1 MNLVDMLVL
10 KFHCD
15 CKKKRVREMPSD
27 RRITRHI
34 DAGVKDFIKQIF
46 SITIKMMAW
55 CKSNLRSNPGLA
67 DALKLCLGL
76 YAIIKTI
83 KAVKEITPLVAN
95 KVKEIKEYNEEI
107 YRKYGEEFK
116 PLGNMLR
123 AQREVIKG
131 LLAVAAAIGVHAITR
146 GGVSPETARKAAEI
160 AKAAHINLA
169 REELAKAGKRHF
181 ASIKILRSSLRGI
194 PISVKKIFE
203 NKANKEIANAEQKI
217 KEAERAINESKNKSA
232 KLSNVMSEEKDL
244 KKISEMTSEAELAK
258 LNAEK
263 KVSEAVDS
271 VNKTCKSLEELS
283 DKCNEAE
290 PSPSESEKISKEF
303 AKFVVNKYNNEIKPI
318 ANEIIKIA
326 RSTKEKLYYGTN
338 FETMRN
344 PNALFEWLN
353 ELNKSF
359 VKLSRTKKPSV
370 SSIISIAGHYEL
382 NASRNALY
390 MYDSLNAKH
399 AEGFDDNKK
408 IGKLLERIS
417 FKMSEI
423 SKIGLTKVEE
433 LKHLGED
440 WLYR

>member
-1 MNLVDMLVL
+1 MQN
-10 KFHCD
+10 
-15 CKKKRVREMPSD
+15 D

-160 AKAAHINLA
+160 ARAAHINLA
-169 REELAKAGKRHF
+169 REELANAGKRHF
-181 ASIKILRSSLRGI
+181 ASIKVLRSSLRGV
-194 PISVKKIFE
+194 PIKIKKIFE
-203 NKANKEIANAEQKI
+203 NKANEEITNAEQKI
-217 KEAERAINESKNKSA
+217 KEAEKAINESKNKSA
-232 KLSNVMSEEKDL
+232 KLSNAMSKEKNS
-244 KKISEMTSEAELAK
+244 KKISKMTSEAESAK
-258 LNAEK
+258 LTAEK

-271 VNKTCKSLEELS
+271 VNKACRSLEGLS
-283 DKCNEAE
+283 DKCNKAAA
-290 PSPSESEKISKEF
+290 SNAKKKIEKEF
-303 AKFVVNKYNNEIKPI
+303 AQFALDKYKNDAKPI
-318 ANEIIKIA
+318 ADEIIKIA
-326 RSTKEKLYYGTN
+326 SSTKERFYYYGGPS
-338 FETMRN
+338 R
-344 PNALFEWLN
+344 LIKWLN
-353 ELNKSF
+353 EVGEFFVEQARSDEPNILFIANTAGKYDREGTSNWNWMRDGAEEKLALEGIKLNDT
-359 VKLSRTKKPSV
+359 VK
-370 SSIISIAGHYEL
+370 AW
-382 NASRNALY
+382 
-390 MYDSLNAKH
+390 
-399 AEGFDDNKK
+399 
-408 IGKLLERIS
+408 KLLKKFCS
-417 FKMSEI
+417 TLSEI
-423 SKIGLTKVEE
+423 FDIGRIKSSE
-433 LKHLGED
+433 LGYLKD
-440 WLYR
+440 PFYDMWK

>member
-1 MNLVDMLVL
+1 
-10 KFHCD
+10 
-15 CKKKRVREMPSD
+15 MPND

-76 YAIIKTI
+76 YAVIKTI
-83 KAVKEITPLVAN
+83 KAVKEITPLVAS

-181 ASIKILRSSLRGI
+181 ASIKVLRSSLRGV

-203 NKANKEIANAEQKI
+203 NKANKEIVNAEQKI

-232 KLSNVMSEEKDL
+232 KLSNAMSEEKDH
-244 KKISEMTSEAELAK
+244 KKISKMTSEAELAK
-258 LNAEK
+258 FTAEK

-290 PSPSESEKISKEF
+290 STPSEREKVVKEF
-303 AKFVVNKYNNEIKPI
+303 AKFAVNKYNNEIKPI

-326 RSTKEKLYYGTN
+326 RSTKEKLHYGSN
-338 FETMRN
+338 FEEIRD
-344 PNALFEWLN
+344 PNALLKWLN
-353 ELNKSF
+353 EVNKFF
-359 VKLSRTKKPSV
+359 VKLSRTDKPSV
-370 SSIISIAGHYEL
+370 SLIVSVVSHHEL
-382 NASRNALY
+382 NASRNGID
-390 MYDSLNAKH
+390 MSEIPENAQQV
-399 AEGFDDNKK
+399 EGFDDNRK
-408 IGKLLERIS
+408 IGELLKRLS
-417 FKMSEI
+417 FKMYEI
-423 SKIGLTKVEE
+423 SKAGIDKIEE
-433 LKHLGED
+433 LKHLED
-440 WLYR
+440 

>member
-1 MNLVDMLVL
+1 
-10 KFHCD
+10 
-15 CKKKRVREMPSD
+15 MPSD
-27 RRITRHI
+27 RRITRYI

-76 YAIIKTI
+76 YAVIKTI

-131 LLAVAAAIGVHAITR
+131 LLAVAAVIGVHAITR

-181 ASIKILRSSLRGI
+181 ASIKILRSSLRGV
-194 PISVKKIFE
+194 PIRIKKIFE
-203 NKANKEIANAEQKI
+203 NKANKEITNAEQKI
-217 KEAERAINESKNKSA
+217 KEAEKAINESKNKSE
-232 KLSNVMSEEKDL
+232 KLSNAMSKEKNI
-244 KKISEMTSEAELAK
+244 KKISKMTSEAESAK
-258 LNAEK
+258 HTAEK

-271 VNKTCKSLEELS
+271 VNKACKSLKDLS

-290 PSPSESEKISKEF
+290 SSSYAKKKIEKEF
-303 AKFVVNKYNNEIKPI
+303 AKFALDKYKNDAKPI
-318 ANEIIKIA
+318 ADEIIKIA
-326 RSTKEKLYYGTN
+326 SSTKEHLCYGGPSKLI
-338 FETMRN
+338 
-344 PNALFEWLN
+344 EWLN
-353 ELNKSF
+353 EVNEFFVEQAKSDEPNVLFIANTAGKYDREGTSNWKWMRDEAEEKLALEGIDLND
-359 VKLSRTKKPSV
+359 TKRV
-370 SSIISIAGHYEL
+370 W
-382 NASRNALY
+382 
-390 MYDSLNAKH
+390 
-399 AEGFDDNKK
+399 
-408 IGKLLERIS
+408 KLLKKFCSPI
-417 FKMSEI
+417 SEI
-423 SKIGLTKVEE
+423 FDIGRIKSSE
-433 LKHLGED
+433 LGYLKD
-440 WLYR
+440 PFYDMWK

>member
-1 MNLVDMLVL
+1 MS
-10 KFHCD
+10 
-15 CKKKRVREMPSD
+15 SD

-76 YAIIKTI
+76 YAVIKTI

-123 AQREVIKG
+123 AQKEVIKG

-146 GGVSPETARKAAEI
+146 GGISPETARKAAEI
-160 AKAAHINLA
+160 AKAAHVNLA
-169 REELAKAGKRHF
+169 RAELAKAGERHF
-181 ASIKILRSSLRGI
+181 ASIKVLRSSLRGV

-203 NKANKEIANAEQKI
+203 NKASKEITNTEQKI
-217 KEAERAINESKNKSA
+217 KEAEKAINESKNKSA
-232 KLSNVMSEEKDL
+232 KLSNAMSEEKDL
-244 KKISEMTSEAELAK
+244 KKISKMTSEAELAK

-271 VNKTCKSLEELS
+271 VNKTCQSLEELS

>member
-1 MNLVDMLVL
+1 
-10 KFHCD
+10 
-15 CKKKRVREMPSD
+15 MPSD

-169 REELAKAGKRHF
+169 REELANAGKRHF
-181 ASIKILRSSLRGI
+181 ASIKVLRNSLRGV

-203 NKANKEIANAEQKI
+203 NKASKEITNAEQKI
-217 KEAERAINESKNKSA
+217 KEAEKAINESKNKSA

-244 KKISEMTSEAELAK
+244 KKISKMTSEAELAK

-271 VNKTCKSLEELS
+271 VNKTCQSLEELS

-318 ANEIIKIA
+318 VNEIIKIA
-326 RSTKEKLYYGTN
+326 KSTKEKLYYGTN

>member
-1 MNLVDMLVL
+1 
-10 KFHCD
+10 
-15 CKKKRVREMPSD
+15 MPDD

-76 YAIIKTI
+76 YAVIKTI

-160 AKAAHINLA
+160 AKAAHVNLA
-169 REELAKAGKRHF
+169 RAELAKAGERHF
-181 ASIKILRSSLRGI
+181 ASIKVLRSSLRGV
-194 PISVKKIFE
+194 PMKVKKIFE
-203 NKANKEIANAEQKI
+203 NKASKEITNTEQKI
-217 KEAERAINESKNKSA
+217 KEAEKAINESKNKSA

-244 KKISEMTSEAELAK
+244 KKISKMTSEAELAK

-271 VNKTCKSLEELS
+271 VNKTCQSLEELS

>member
-1 MNLVDMLVL
+1 
-10 KFHCD
+10 
-15 CKKKRVREMPSD
+15 MPND

-34 DAGVKDFIKQIF
+34 DTGVKDFIKQIF

-76 YAIIKTI
+76 YAVIKTI

-123 AQREVIKG
+123 AQREIIKG

-160 AKAAHINLA
+160 AKAAHMNLA

-181 ASIKILRSSLRGI
+181 ASIKILRSSLRGV

-203 NKANKEIANAEQKI
+203 NKANKEIVNAEQKI
-217 KEAERAINESKNKSA
+217 KEAERAINGSKNKSA
-232 KLSNVMSEEKDL
+232 KLSNAMSEEKDH
-244 KKISEMTSEAELAK
+244 KKISKMTSEAELAK
-258 LNAEK
+258 FTAEK

-290 PSPSESEKISKEF
+290 STPSEREKVVKEF
-303 AKFVVNKYNNEIKPI
+303 AKFAVNKYNNEIKPI

-326 RSTKEKLYYGTN
+326 RSTKEKLHYGSN
-338 FETMRN
+338 FEEIRD
-344 PNALFEWLN
+344 PNALLKWLN
-353 ELNKSF
+353 EVNKFF
-359 VKLSRTKKPSV
+359 VKLSRTDKPSV
-370 SSIISIAGHYEL
+370 SLIVSVVSHHEL
-382 NASRNALY
+382 NASRNGID
-390 MYDSLNAKH
+390 MSEIPENAQQV
-399 AEGFDDNKK
+399 EGFDDNRK
-408 IGKLLERIS
+408 IGELLKRLS
-417 FKMSEI
+417 FKMYEI
-423 SKIGLTKVEE
+423 SKAGIDKIEE
-433 LKHLGED
+433 LKHLED
-440 WLYR
+440 

>member
-1 MNLVDMLVL
+1 
-10 KFHCD
+10 
-15 CKKKRVREMPSD
+15 MPSD

-46 SITIKMMAW
+46 SITIKMMTW

-76 YAIIKTI
+76 YAVIKTI

-95 KVKEIKEYNEEI
+95 KIKEIKEYNEEI

-123 AQREVIKG
+123 AQKEVIKG

-146 GGVSPETARKAAEI
+146 GGISPETARKAAEI

-181 ASIKILRSSLRGI
+181 ASIKVLRNSLRGV
-194 PISVKKIFE
+194 PISVNKIFE
-203 NKANKEIANAEQKI
+203 NKASKEITNAEQKI
-217 KEAERAINESKNKSA
+217 KEAEKAINESKNKSA

-244 KKISEMTSEAELAK
+244 KKISKMTSEAELAK

-271 VNKTCKSLEELS
+271 VNKTCQSLEELS

-303 AKFVVNKYNNEIKPI
+303 AKFAVNKYNNEIKPI

-326 RSTKEKLYYGTN
+326 RSTKEKIHYGSN
-338 FETMRN
+338 FEEIRD
-344 PNALFEWLN
+344 PNALLKWLN
-353 ELNKSF
+353 EVNKFF
-359 VKLSRTKKPSV
+359 VKLSRTDKPSV
-370 SSIISIAGHYEL
+370 SLIIGVVSHHEL
-382 NASRNALY
+382 NASRNGID
-390 MYDSLNAKH
+390 MSEIPENAQQV
-399 AEGFDDNKK
+399 EGFDDNRK
-408 IGKLLERIS
+408 IGELLKRLS
-417 FKMSEI
+417 FKMYEI
-423 SKIGLTKVEE
+423 SKAGIDKIEE

>member
-1 MNLVDMLVL
+1 
-10 KFHCD
+10 
-15 CKKKRVREMPSD
+15 MPND
-27 RRITRHI
+27 RRITRYI

-76 YAIIKTI
+76 YAVIETI

-95 KVKEIKEYNEEI
+95 KIKEIKEYNEEI

-123 AQREVIKG
+123 AQKEVIKG

-146 GGVSPETARKAAEI
+146 GGISPETARKAAEI
-160 AKAAHINLA
+160 AKAAHVNLA
-169 REELAKAGKRHF
+169 RAELAKAGERHF
-181 ASIKILRSSLRGI
+181 ASIKVLRSSLRGV
-194 PISVKKIFE
+194 PMKVKKIFE
-203 NKANKEIANAEQKI
+203 NKASKEITNAEQKI

-244 KKISEMTSEAELAK
+244 KKISKMTSEAELAK

-271 VNKTCKSLEELS
+271 VNKTCQSLEELS

-326 RSTKEKLYYGTN
+326 RSTKEKLHYGSN
-338 FETMRN
+338 FEEIRD
-344 PNALFEWLN
+344 PNALLKWLN
-353 ELNKSF
+353 EVNKFF
-359 VKLSRTKKPSV
+359 VKLSRTDKPSV
-370 SSIISIAGHYEL
+370 SLIVSVVSHHEL
-382 NASRNALY
+382 NASRNGID
-390 MYDSLNAKH
+390 MSEIPENAQQV
-399 AEGFDDNKK
+399 EGFDDNRK
-408 IGKLLERIS
+408 IGELLKRLS
-417 FKMSEI
+417 FKMYEI
-423 SKIGLTKVEE
+423 SKAGIDKIEE
-433 LKHLGED
+433 LKHLED
-440 WLYR
+440 

>member
-1 MNLVDMLVL
+1 
-10 KFHCD
+10 
-15 CKKKRVREMPSD
+15 MPND

-160 AKAAHINLA
+160 ARAAHINLA
-169 REELAKAGKRHF
+169 REELANAGKRHF
-181 ASIKILRSSLRGI
+181 ASIKVLRSSLRGV
-194 PISVKKIFE
+194 PIKIKKIFE
-203 NKANKEIANAEQKI
+203 NKANEEITNAEQKI
-217 KEAERAINESKNKSA
+217 KEAEKAINESKNKSA
-232 KLSNVMSEEKDL
+232 KLSNAMSKEKNS
-244 KKISEMTSEAELAK
+244 KKISKMTSEAESAK
-258 LNAEK
+258 LTAEK

-271 VNKTCKSLEELS
+271 VNKACRSLEGLS
-283 DKCNEAE
+283 DKCNKAAA
-290 PSPSESEKISKEF
+290 SNAKKKIEKEF
-303 AKFVVNKYNNEIKPI
+303 AQFALDKYKNDAKPI
-318 ANEIIKIA
+318 ADEIIKIA
-326 RSTKEKLYYGTN
+326 SSTKERFYYYGGPS
-338 FETMRN
+338 R
-344 PNALFEWLN
+344 LIKWLN
-353 ELNKSF
+353 EVGEFFVEQARSDEPNILFIANTAGKYDREGTSNWNWMRDGAEEKLALEGIKLNDT
-359 VKLSRTKKPSV
+359 VK
-370 SSIISIAGHYEL
+370 AW
-382 NASRNALY
+382 
-390 MYDSLNAKH
+390 
-399 AEGFDDNKK
+399 
-408 IGKLLERIS
+408 KLLKKFCS
-417 FKMSEI
+417 TLSEI
-423 SKIGLTKVEE
+423 FDIGRIKSSE
-433 LKHLGED
+433 LGYLKD
-440 WLYR
+440 PFYDMWK

>member
-1 MNLVDMLVL
+1 
-10 KFHCD
+10 
-15 CKKKRVREMPSD
+15 MPNN

-76 YAIIKTI
+76 YAVIKTI

-181 ASIKILRSSLRGI
+181 ASINVLRSSLRGV
-194 PISVKKIFE
+194 PIRIKKIFE
-203 NKANKEIANAEQKI
+203 NKANKEITNAEQKI
-217 KEAERAINESKNKSA
+217 KEAEKAINESKNKSE
-232 KLSNVMSEEKDL
+232 KLSNAMSKKKNI
-244 KKISEMTSEAELAK
+244 KKISKMTSEAESAK
-258 LNAEK
+258 HTAEK

-271 VNKTCKSLEELS
+271 VNKACKSLKDLS

-290 PSPSESEKISKEF
+290 SSSYAKKKIEKEF
-303 AKFVVNKYNNEIKPI
+303 AKFALDKYKNDAKPI
-318 ANEIIKIA
+318 ADEIIKIA
-326 RSTKEKLYYGTN
+326 SSTKEHLCYGGPIKLI
-338 FETMRN
+338 
-344 PNALFEWLN
+344 EWLN
-353 ELNKSF
+353 EVNEFFVEQAKSDEPNVLFIANTAGKYDREGTSNWKWMRDEVEEKLALEGIDLND
-359 VKLSRTKKPSV
+359 TKRV
-370 SSIISIAGHYEL
+370 W
-382 NASRNALY
+382 
-390 MYDSLNAKH
+390 
-399 AEGFDDNKK
+399 
-408 IGKLLERIS
+408 KLLKKFCSPI
-417 FKMSEI
+417 SEI
-423 SKIGLTKVEE
+423 FDIGRIKSSE
-433 LKHLGED
+433 LGYLKD
-440 WLYR
+440 PFYDMWK

>member
-1 MNLVDMLVL
+1 
-10 KFHCD
+10 
-15 CKKKRVREMPSD
+15 MPND
-27 RRITRHI
+27 RRITRYI

-76 YAIIKTI
+76 YAVIKTI

-95 KVKEIKEYNEEI
+95 KIKEIKEYNEEI

-123 AQREVIKG
+123 AQKEVIKG

-146 GGVSPETARKAAEI
+146 GGISPETARKAAEI
-160 AKAAHINLA
+160 AKAAHVNLA
-169 REELAKAGKRHF
+169 RAELAKAGERHF
-181 ASIKILRSSLRGI
+181 ASIKVLRSSLRGV
-194 PISVKKIFE
+194 PMKVKKIFE
-203 NKANKEIANAEQKI
+203 NKASKEITNAEQKI

-244 KKISEMTSEAELAK
+244 KKISKMTSEAELAK

-271 VNKTCKSLEELS
+271 VNKTCQSLEELS

-326 RSTKEKLYYGTN
+326 RSTKEKLHYGSN
-338 FETMRN
+338 FEEIRD
-344 PNALFEWLN
+344 PNALLKWLN
-353 ELNKSF
+353 EVNKFF
-359 VKLSRTKKPSV
+359 VKLSRTDKPSV
-370 SSIISIAGHYEL
+370 SLIVSVVSHHEL
-382 NASRNALY
+382 NASRNGID
-390 MYDSLNAKH
+390 MSEIPENAQQV
-399 AEGFDDNKK
+399 EGFDDNRK
-408 IGKLLERIS
+408 IGELLKRLS
-417 FKMSEI
+417 FKMYEI
-423 SKIGLTKVEE
+423 SKAGIDKIEE
-433 LKHLGED
+433 LKHLED
-440 WLYR
+440 

>member
-1 MNLVDMLVL
+1 MLN
-10 KFHCD
+10 
-15 CKKKRVREMPSD
+15 D

-34 DAGVKDFIKQIF
+34 DTGVKDFIKQIF

-76 YAIIKTI
+76 YAVIKTI

-116 PLGNMLR
+116 PLGNMLM

-160 AKAAHINLA
+160 AKSAHINLA

-217 KEAERAINESKNKSA
+217 KEAEKAINESKNKSA

-244 KKISEMTSEAELAK
+244 KKISKMTSEAELAK

-271 VNKTCKSLEELS
+271 VNKTCQSLEELS

-318 ANEIIKIA
+318 VNEIIKIA

>member
-1 MNLVDMLVL
+1 MWVL
-10 KFHCD
+10 KFHCAD
-15 CKKKRVREMPSD
+15 KKRVCEMPSD

-76 YAIIKTI
+76 YAVIKTI

-169 REELAKAGKRHF
+169 REELANAGKRHF
-181 ASIKILRSSLRGI
+181 ASIKVLRNSLRGV

-232 KLSNVMSEEKDL
+232 KLSNAMSEEKDH
-244 KKISEMTSEAELAK
+244 KKISKMTSEAELAK
-258 LNAEK
+258 FTAEK
-263 KVSEAVDS
+263 KVSEAVNS
-271 VNKTCKSLEELS
+271 VNKTCQSLEELS

-290 PSPSESEKISKEF
+290 STPSEREKVVKEF
-303 AKFVVNKYNNEIKPI
+303 AKFAVNKYNNEIKPI

-326 RSTKEKLYYGTN
+326 RSTKEKLHYGMN
-338 FETMRN
+338 FDTISD
-344 PNALFEWLN
+344 PNALFKWLN
-353 ELNKSF
+353 EVDKFF
-359 VKLSRTKKPSV
+359 VKLSRTDKPSV
-370 SSIISIAGHYEL
+370 PFIVGVISHHEL
-382 NASRNALY
+382 NASRNGLV
-390 MYDSLNAKH
+390 MSEIPENAQQV
-399 AEGFDDNKK
+399 EGFDDNRK
-408 IGKLLERIS
+408 IGELLKRLS
-417 FKMSEI
+417 FKMYEI
-423 SKIGLTKVEE
+423 SKIGIDKIEE
-433 LKHLGED
+433 LKHLED
-440 WLYR
+440 

>member
-1 MNLVDMLVL
+1 
-10 KFHCD
+10 
-15 CKKKRVREMPSD
+15 MPND

-76 YAIIKTI
+76 YAVIKTI

-116 PLGNMLR
+116 PLGNMLI
-123 AQREVIKG
+123 AQREIIKG

-146 GGVSPETARKAAEI
+146 GGVSSETARKAAEI

-181 ASIKILRSSLRGI
+181 ASIKVLRNSLRGV

-232 KLSNVMSEEKDL
+232 KLSNAMSEEKDH
-244 KKISEMTSEAELAK
+244 KKISKMTSEAELAK
-258 LNAEK
+258 FTAEK

-290 PSPSESEKISKEF
+290 STPSEREKVVKEF
-303 AKFVVNKYNNEIKPI
+303 AKFAVNKYNNEIKPI

-326 RSTKEKLYYGTN
+326 RSTKEKLHYGSN
-338 FETMRN
+338 FEEIRD
-344 PNALFEWLN
+344 PNALLKWLN
-353 ELNKSF
+353 EVNKFF
-359 VKLSRTKKPSV
+359 VKLSRTDKPSV
-370 SSIISIAGHYEL
+370 SLIVSVVSHHEL
-382 NASRNALY
+382 NASRNGID
-390 MYDSLNAKH
+390 MSEIPENAQQV
-399 AEGFDDNKK
+399 EGFDDNRK
-408 IGKLLERIS
+408 IGELLKRLS
-417 FKMSEI
+417 FKMYEI
-423 SKIGLTKVEE
+423 SKAGIDKIEE
-433 LKHLGED
+433 LKHLED
-440 WLYR
+440 